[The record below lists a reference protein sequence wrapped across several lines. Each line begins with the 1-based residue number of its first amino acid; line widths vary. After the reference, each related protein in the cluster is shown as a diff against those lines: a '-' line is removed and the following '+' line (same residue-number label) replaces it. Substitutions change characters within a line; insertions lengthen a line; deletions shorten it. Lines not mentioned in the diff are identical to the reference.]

1 MRGRKD
7 GSVVWRVQPHRGLS
21 LAALPARKVCT
32 LQFSHRDVL
41 ATGAPPL
48 CFCTQFMHHGIV
60 STSHLH
66 FSHSNAQQQQE
77 RRNGSVHL
85 HSSTIPQQQC
95 RRKLHYISCSQR
107 RSFVHTNVSMY
118 MRSMKGNGK
127 QVSPSLHPTLIR
139 LDRATPALRNALP
152 RL

>member
-7 GSVVWRVQPHRGLS
+7 GSVVWRVQPHHGLS
-21 LAALPARKVCT
+21 LAALAARKVCT
-32 LQFSHRDVL
+32 LQFSHRDVF
-41 ATGAPPL
+41 AAGAPPL
-48 CFCTQFMHHGIV
+48 CFCTQFMHHSIV

-95 RRKLHYISCSQR
+95 RRKLHYISFSQR

-127 QVSPSLHPTLIR
+127 QVSPSVHPTLIR
-139 LDRATPALRNALP
+139 LDRATPALWNALP